1 MGKGKLTSYIIHY
14 TSDIIRYRL
23 RYFSLDYELN
33 EFHEL
38 LTPKKLKIMKTLF
51 ENNDFILKS
60 TGHDYDFVGI
70 IETKT
75 EEPLTFF
82 FGETVADGIG
92 DVDDYESDVDETK
105 TELLDVYQGMKEY
118 DHETGDPDDD
128 EEQETAM
135 SYLAANDYDHVSFFR
150 TRDDRSTGFLS
161 NPQERGQFLAIIK
174 NYCPEQL
181 SQIAWA

>member
-1 MGKGKLTSYIIHY
+1 
-14 TSDIIRYRL
+14 
-23 RYFSLDYELN
+23 
-33 EFHEL
+33 
-38 LTPKKLKIMKTLF
+38 MKTLF

-92 DVDDYESDVDETK
+92 DVDDYESEVDEQK

-118 DHETGDPDDD
+118 DGESDTD
-128 EEQETAM
+128 EQQETAE
-135 SYLAANDYDHVSFFR
+135 SYMFANDYDHVSYFR

-161 NPQERGQFLAIIK
+161 DPQERGQFLALVK
-174 NYCPEQL
+174 AYCPEQL

>member
-1 MGKGKLTSYIIHY
+1 
-14 TSDIIRYRL
+14 
-23 RYFSLDYELN
+23 
-33 EFHEL
+33 
-38 LTPKKLKIMKTLF
+38 MKTLF

-92 DVDDYESDVDETK
+92 DVEDYESDVDETK
-105 TELLDVYQGMKEY
+105 TELLDVYQGMSNGES
-118 DHETGDPDDD
+118 DPDDD
-128 EEQETAM
+128 EQQETADNYM
-135 SYLAANDYDHVSFFR
+135 AANGFDHVSYFR

-161 NPQERGQFLAIIK
+161 DPQERGQFLAIIK
-174 NYCPEQL
+174 AYCPDQL
-181 SQIAWA
+181 ALIGWA

>member
-1 MGKGKLTSYIIHY
+1 
-14 TSDIIRYRL
+14 
-23 RYFSLDYELN
+23 
-33 EFHEL
+33 
-38 LTPKKLKIMKTLF
+38 MKQIF
-51 ENNDFILKS
+51 ENEDFRLYT

-70 IETKT
+70 IENKT

-82 FGETVADGIG
+82 FAETVADGIG
-92 DVDDYESDVDETK
+92 DADDYESDVDESK
-105 TELLDVYQGMKEY
+105 TVMLDVYEGLKAY
-118 DHETGDPDDD
+118 DEDSDPDDD
-128 EEQETAM
+128 EEEEM
-135 SYLAANDYDHVSFFR
+135 AAGYMMGTDCDHVSYFR

>member
-1 MGKGKLTSYIIHY
+1 
-14 TSDIIRYRL
+14 
-23 RYFSLDYELN
+23 
-33 EFHEL
+33 
-38 LTPKKLKIMKTLF
+38 MKTLF

-82 FGETVADGIG
+82 FSEQLCDCIDEA
-92 DVDDYESDVDETK
+92 DDYESDVDESK

-118 DHETGDPDDD
+118 DGESDTD
-128 EEQETAM
+128 EQQETAE
-135 SYLAANDYDHVSFFR
+135 SYMFANDYDHVSYFR

-174 NYCPEQL
+174 AYCPEQL

>member
-1 MGKGKLTSYIIHY
+1 
-14 TSDIIRYRL
+14 
-23 RYFSLDYELN
+23 
-33 EFHEL
+33 
-38 LTPKKLKIMKTLF
+38 MKTLF

-60 TGHDYDFVGI
+60 TGHYYDFVGI

-92 DVDDYESDVDETK
+92 DVDDYESDVDEQK

-118 DHETGDPDDD
+118 DSDSDED
-128 EEQETAM
+128 EEQETAD
-135 SYLAANDYDHVSFFR
+135 SYMMGSNCDHVSYFR

-161 NPQERGQFLAIIK
+161 NPQERGQFLALIK
-174 NYCPEQL
+174 AYCPEQL

>member
-1 MGKGKLTSYIIHY
+1 
-14 TSDIIRYRL
+14 
-23 RYFSLDYELN
+23 
-33 EFHEL
+33 
-38 LTPKKLKIMKTLF
+38 MKTLF

-92 DVDDYESDVDETK
+92 DVEDYESDVDETK
-105 TELLDVYQGMKEY
+105 TELLDVYQGMSNGES
-118 DHETGDPDDD
+118 DPDDD
-128 EEQETAM
+128 EQQETATGYWM
-135 SYLAANDYDHVSFFR
+135 GGDYDHVSYFR

-161 NPQERGQFLAIIK
+161 DPQERGQFLALIK
-174 NYCPEQL
+174 HYCPEQL
-181 SQIAWA
+181 ANIAWA

>member
-1 MGKGKLTSYIIHY
+1 
-14 TSDIIRYRL
+14 
-23 RYFSLDYELN
+23 
-33 EFHEL
+33 
-38 LTPKKLKIMKTLF
+38 MKTLF

-82 FGETVADGIG
+82 FSEQLCDCIDEA
-92 DVDDYESDVDETK
+92 DDYESDVDESK

-118 DHETGDPDDD
+118 DGESDTD
-128 EEQETAM
+128 EQQETAE
-135 SYLAANDYDHVSFFR
+135 SYMFANDYDHVSYFR

-161 NPQERGQFLAIIK
+161 DPQERGQFLALIK
-174 NYCPEQL
+174 AYCPEQL

>member
-1 MGKGKLTSYIIHY
+1 
-14 TSDIIRYRL
+14 
-23 RYFSLDYELN
+23 
-33 EFHEL
+33 
-38 LTPKKLKIMKTLF
+38 MKQIF
-51 ENNDFILKS
+51 ENNEFRLLL

-92 DVDDYESDVDETK
+92 DVDDYESDVDEQK

-118 DHETGDPDDD
+118 DGESDTD
-128 EEQETAM
+128 EQQETAE
-135 SYLAANDYDHVSFFR
+135 SYMFANDFDHVSYFR

-161 NPQERGQFLAIIK
+161 DPQERGQFLAIVK
-174 NYCPEQL
+174 NYCPERL
-181 SQIAWA
+181 KEIAWA